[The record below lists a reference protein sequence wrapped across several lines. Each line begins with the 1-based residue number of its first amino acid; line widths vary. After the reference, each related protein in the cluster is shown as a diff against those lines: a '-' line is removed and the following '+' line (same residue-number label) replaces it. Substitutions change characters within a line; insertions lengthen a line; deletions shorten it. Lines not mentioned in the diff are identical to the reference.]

1 VKINQYCSVCKQ
13 HLDMEVIPTD
23 DAGDDGVIWLRCPQ
37 CQGFLPKFSGSLP
50 PPAPSAPVKRALGA
64 DQDEKAAPAEQPGE
78 RRAGRTSSSQA
89 APKAAAEDRDEAAES
104 EPDGDTDL
112 EELDRGSNRVAAPA
126 AAAEPIAAYAAM
138 LGEAD
143 LTKVRPYRASEAYA
157 VGDVIHH
164 LAYGTVG
171 IVVGKEKLPGGRLAV
186 KVYFEDIGIVRLIE
200 QATEGY

>member
-1 VKINQYCSVCKQ
+1 MKINQYCSVCKQ

-64 DQDEKAAPAEQPGE
+64 DQDE
-78 RRAGRTSSSQA
+78 QA
-89 APKAAAEDRDEAAES
+89 APTEQSGERPARRASSSGAAAEDRDEAAEP

-112 EELDRGSNRVAAPA
+112 EELDRGRNRVAAPA

-143 LTKVRPYRASEAYA
+143 LTKARPYRAGEAYA

-186 KVYFEDIGIVRLIE
+186 KVYFDDIGIVRLIE
-200 QATEGY
+200 QATDGY